1 MSKPVSINIKQI
13 EVLYPERGAYSSGG
27 VLRESPTYDIVADIS
42 VGENFYQDQR
52 VWDIEALIDMYRRVD
67 SGRRDHINDLRDE
80 NKRLTELAEKREADA
95 YSLSAKNEQIRDL
108 KSELYDVSQ
117 ALKIAG
123 DSNLSLQAEIEKER
137 RSALMNQMQAEM
149 YRMEKENAEKKND
162 EIVNQLESIV
172 KESDE
177 Q

>member
-13 EVLYPERGAYSSGG
+13 EVTHPERALWEG
-27 VLRESPTYDIVADIS
+27 PTYDIVADIF
-42 VGENFYQDQR
+42 VGGNLYHDQR
-52 VWDIEALIDMYRRVD
+52 VWDIEALISMYERLDADRRE
-67 SGRRDHINDLRDE
+67 HANYLRDE

-117 ALKIAG
+117 DLKIAG

-137 RSALMNQMQAEM
+137 RAALMNQMQAEM